1 MSSPPQS
8 FYEFGPFQLDPL
20 RPRLTRAGEIV
31 PLTPK
36 ALELLLALIQQG
48 GKVVEKD
55 DLMQRVWPDTF
66 VEESNLSVHVFALRK
81 ALGET
86 IEGQSYIET
95 VPRQGYRFTAKVR
108 DIGRSGGELVVERRT
123 LSRVTIEE
131 RDVRTEVGTDEA
143 DPTLPNVLSSTFLTD

>member
-1 MSSPPQS
+1 MSNPTKR
-8 FYEFGPFQLDPL
+8 FYEFGPFRLDPM
-20 RPRLTRAGEIV
+20 RHRLTRDGELI

-36 ALELLLALIQQG
+36 ALELLLALIQHG

-55 DLMQRVWPDTF
+55 ELMQRVWPDTF

-86 IEGQSYIET
+86 IEGQSFIET

-108 DIGRSGGELVVERRT
+108 DVGRSGAELVVERRT
-123 LSRVTIEE
+123 LSRVIIEE
-131 RDVRTEVGTDEA
+131 RDFPPEVGAEQA
-143 DPTLPNVLSSTFLTD
+143 DPTLP